1 MADGTRAEDGPA
13 AGPAIGR
20 RGLRAGLVA
29 TLPVLIAVA
38 PFGLIFGVVARES
51 GLDLVQTMAM
61 TALVIAGAS
70 QLAALQ
76 LLADGAPALVAVLAG
91 LVVNLRMAMYSA
103 SLALHLGRAPLAIR
117 ALAALTLHDQAY
129 ALSLA
134 RYHRRPGEP
143 LADRLGFYFGVGAL
157 TSSVWIAMSLVGAT
171 LGRAL
176 PAGVDLGFVVPVAF
190 IAIMAPMLRGRTAFA
205 VAGVAA
211 AVSVGLA
218 GLPFALGLLVGA
230 AAGIAAGFALVG
242 RGEP

>member
-1 MADGTRAEDGPA
+1 MADGSAPTD
-13 AGPAIGR
+13 AGIGA
-20 RGLRAGLVA
+20 RGVRAGLVA
-29 TLPVLIAVA
+29 ALPVLLAVA
-38 PFGLIFGVVARES
+38 PFGLIFGVIARES
-51 GLDLVQTMAM
+51 GLDLVETMAM

-103 SLALHLGRAPLAIR
+103 SLALHLGRAPLRLR

-129 ALSLA
+129 ALSVA
-134 RYHRRPGEP
+134 RFHARPGEP
-143 LADRLGFYFGVGAL
+143 LSERLGFYFGVGVL
-157 TSSVWIAMSLVGAT
+157 TSSVWIGMSLVGAT

-176 PAGVDLGFVVPVAF
+176 PESVDLGFVVPVAF
-190 IAIMAPMLRGRTAFA
+190 IAIMAPMLKGRAA
-205 VAGVAA
+205 IMVACVSA

-230 AAGIAAGFALVG
+230 AVG
-242 RGEP
+242 MITGLAVFGRVEP